1 MQRVNK
7 AACLLLALGVLLAT
21 GCKHEAKEYWKDTR
35 RYYREYLNTPA
46 KLDLEDKGEVEPAEA
61 RLAEGF
67 AGIDIQLR
75 ALERA
80 LENSDRKPDAAWAKQ
95 MFQRFP
101 WISGLAAVDSTGNV
115 MAQQPDAPMKPLD
128 FTPLLKEDAKQN
140 MRALRG
146 YVQETPLGSE
156 VYVGVPI
163 YVGSD
168 FRGLVIAHFDM
179 RALLPYSSRPAD
191 LMIAAPGQVVWPGR
205 FDAQATPIASTDWDK
220 LVTEHAF
227 GSVSNGNGEF
237 YWVSRYLGNLPLV
250 FAVPEAGSFPEK
262 PEQLAILKQATSLG
276 SANAPN
282 EPVTEI
288 QPAYP
293 ELDESEGSILTKPAP
308 QASDDQKV
316 KEEAIR

>member
-46 KLDLEDKGEVEPAEA
+46 KLDLEDKGEVAPAEA

-80 LENSDRKPDAAWAKQ
+80 LENSDRKPDTAWAKQ

-101 WISGLAAVDSTGNV
+101 WISGLAAVDHDGNV
-115 MAQQPDAPMKPLD
+115 MAQQPEASMKPLD

-140 MRALRG
+140 MRALRS
-146 YVQETPLGSE
+146 YVQDTPMGPE
-156 VYVGVPI
+156 VYVGVPV
-163 YVGSD
+163 YSGTD
-168 FRGLVIAHFDM
+168 FRGLVIAHFDI

-191 LMIAAPGQVVWPGR
+191 LMIAAPGQVMWPGR
-205 FDAQATPIASTDWDK
+205 FDAQATPIASTDWGAVLTKD
-220 LVTEHAF
+220 VYGTVA
-227 GSVSNGNGEF
+227 NTNGEF

-262 PEQLAILKQATSLG
+262 PEQLGILKQAAALG
-276 SANAPN
+276 SASNPN